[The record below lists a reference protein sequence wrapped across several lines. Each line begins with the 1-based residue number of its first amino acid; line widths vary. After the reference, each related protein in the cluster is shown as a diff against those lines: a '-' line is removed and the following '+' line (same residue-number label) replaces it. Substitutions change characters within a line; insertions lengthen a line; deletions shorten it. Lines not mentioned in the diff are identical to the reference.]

1 MAHVSGWILERRT
14 HRYPLHVGVRLRATL
29 YTQQPE
35 NGRDYGQEVVELI
48 ASGAVKPVIW
58 KEYPFTAEGVVQ
70 AQKDLAEGRS
80 VGKLLVKVASD

>member
-1 MAHVSGWILERRT
+1 M
-14 HRYPLHVGVRLRATL
+14 
-29 YTQQPE
+29 
-35 NGRDYGQEVVELI
+35 VELI

-58 KEYPFTAEGVVQ
+58 KEYQFTAEGVVQ